1 MHEEAVGSYYAADIG
16 FATTDVPVSTV
27 PASSVGVPSSGG
39 AALPLHHASLKR
51 FVQGTRSGPSRNS
64 PPPSSSPLYLGTVSL
79 RRRRPQTRPFP
90 ELSSPP
96 ARPRSFRPTTV
107 NYRAVGNAREAL
119 ARTTPRVKVTMTCG
133 PVRPVGAVT
142 AWNCTTCSRHRRS
155 NHVSKIPAISSPL
168 PVHCLRRSRTRP
180 PPSRRSSPRLLC
192 QSSCRCRRSPPRLL
206 CQSSCRCRRSP

>member
-1 MHEEAVGSYYAADIG
+1 MAYFFDSIRAMHEEAVGSYAADIG

-90 ELSSPP
+90 ELSSP
-96 ARPRSFRPTTV
+96 R
-107 NYRAVGNAREAL
+107 
-119 ARTTPRVKVTMTCG
+119 
-133 PVRPVGAVT
+133 PVRD
-142 AWNCTTCSRHRRS
+142 
-155 NHVSKIPAISSPL
+155 
-168 PVHCLRRSRTRP
+168 
-180 PPSRRSSPRLLC
+180 PSDQP
-192 QSSCRCRRSPPRLL
+192 Q
-206 CQSSCRCRRSP
+206 